1 MSGSEIMEY
10 FKSLNWYKKVLMI
23 FLIILLSPIILFVG
37 LISLLIFFIVIVIPS
52 PFEKRKY
59 KRSAYYKNL
68 KRKYNYLLTKS
79 DNYLLYNHLYEL
91 DENLGI
97 NLDFTDDRVLLGD
110 KFCFIWFYYDEI
122 WLDKKTNK
130 WMTAINEGTR
140 EKELELFKEELK
152 LELSVDA
159 LTKEIYFLVQEDIF
173 SYKEYQEVLE
183 DKSFI
188 IYKDVD
194 DLAKKII
201 DIHNI

>member
-1 MSGSEIMEY
+1 MEY

-23 FLIILLSPIILFVG
+23 FLIILLSPIILAAG
-37 LISLLIFFIVIVIPS
+37 LIALLVFFVVIVIPS

-68 KRKYNYLLTKS
+68 KQKYTYSLTKS
-79 DNYLLYNHLYEL
+79 NNYLLYNQLYEL

-97 NLDFTDDRVLLGD
+97 NLNFTHNRMISGD

-122 WLDKKTNK
+122 WLDKRTNK
-130 WMTAINEGTR
+130 WMTAVNKGTR

-159 LTKEIYFLVQEDIF
+159 LTKEIYFLAQEDIF
-173 SYKEYQEVLE
+173 SNKEYQEVLE

-188 IYKDVD
+188 IYKDIN